1 MLTSPSFSMPIL
13 LGVLLG
19 YLLGLVSRGL
29 WKNQTMNNV
38 TSDFVQFDKTLLGFM
53 LLFAFI
59 LGVFLTYFF
68 FI

>member
-1 MLTSPSFSMPIL
+1 ML

-29 WKNQTMNNV
+29 WKNRTMNDV
-38 TSDFVQFDKTLLGFM
+38 PSDFVQFDKTLLGFM
-53 LLFAFI
+53 LLVAFT

-68 FI
+68 FF

>member
-1 MLTSPSFSMPIL
+1 MMI
-13 LGVLLG
+13 GVLLG

-29 WKNQTMNNV
+29 WKYQTKKDV
-38 TSDFVQFDKTLLGFM
+38 SSDFVQFDKILLCLM
-53 LLFAFI
+53 LISAFI

>member
-1 MLTSPSFSMPIL
+1 MMI
-13 LGVLLG
+13 GVLLG

-29 WKNQTMNNV
+29 WKYRTIKGEP
-38 TSDFVQFDKTLLGFM
+38 TYFFQFDKSLLGLM
-53 LLFAFI
+53 LLSAFM